1 MLNRWRR
8 WREDRQLAAIALPE
22 AQWQEAIAV
31 YPRAISM
38 PQALLQHWREQ
49 SLRFLLR
56 KQFFSGSGFVVSDAV
71 RLRISA
77 LATLPV
83 LGLGLDWYDD
93 WDSLIVYETAFIP
106 PFEEE
111 DEFGLVAHDFEPRS
125 GEAWLQG
132 PVILSWEDICAQ
144 SEPGSNV
151 VIHEVAHKLDMRNG
165 DANGFPPL
173 HRDMSAVRWHEVMQS
188 AWQGAHH
195 ADQHGQSTLI
205 DPYALE
211 GPGEFFSVLSEWFFM
226 QPEALQSVWP
236 EVYEQL
242 VLFYR
247 IEPIQSVLYPWS

>member
-1 MLNRWRR
+1 MLRRLRR
-8 WREDRQLAAIALPE
+8 WREDRQLAAITLPD

-31 YPRAISM
+31 YPRAVRM
-38 PQALLQHWREQ
+38 PEVMLRQWREQ

-56 KQFFSGSGFVVSDAV
+56 KRFYSGSGFVITDAV

-93 WDSLIVYETAFIP
+93 WDSLIVYETAFFA
-106 PFEEE
+106 PFEEQ
-111 DEFGLVAHDFEPRS
+111 DEIGLVSHDREPRS

-132 PVILSWEDICAQ
+132 PVILSWEDVCEQ
-144 SEPGSNV
+144 SEPGFNV

-173 HRDMSAVRWHEVMQS
+173 HRDMSSARWHEIMQS
-188 AWQGAHH
+188 AWQSAHL
-195 ADQHGQSTLI
+195 AEQRGQSPLI

-211 GPGEFFSVLSEWFFM
+211 GPGEFFSVLSELFFM
-226 QPEALQSVWP
+226 QPEALQSAWP
-236 EVYEQL
+236 DVYEHL

-247 IEPIQSVLYPWS
+247 LEPIRSVLYPW

>member
-1 MLNRWRR
+1 MLQRWRR
-8 WREDRQLAAIALPE
+8 WREDRQLAGIVLPE

-31 YPRAISM
+31 YPRA
-38 PQALLQHWREQ
+38 ALMSATMLQHWREQ

-71 RLRISA
+71 RLRVSA

-93 WDSLIVYETAFIP
+93 WDSLIIYETAFIP
-106 PFEEE
+106 PFEEQ
-111 DEFGLVAHDFEPRS
+111 DELGLVAHDREPRS

-132 PVILSWEDICAQ
+132 PVILSWEDVCEQ
-144 SEPGSNV
+144 SEPACNV

-173 HRDMSAVRWHEVMQS
+173 HRDMSAARWHEVMQS
-188 AWQGAHH
+188 AWQSAHL
-195 ADQHGQSTLI
+195 AERRGQAALI

-226 QPEALQSVWP
+226 QPEALQSAWP

-242 VLFYR
+242 ALFYR
-247 IEPIQSVLYPWS
+247 IEPIRSVLYPW